1 MRLLLPYFIILI
13 VIFQFIL
20 RKNSKKDEQRTQE
33 FWKRESESNAVRK
46 KDISNLDYIRLPEP
60 LLSITSNIPEVNDAI
75 TKFSSFKDMTMLNLT
90 GLSNTDLKLQY
101 GPANLDALSEYDEN
115 CTRMLRSIVSAAETL
130 KSNNMDKEAVM
141 FLEFGI
147 QCHTDITSN
156 YTMLAEYYSAA
167 NNKEGIDYLIQTAN
181 SLNSMTKDSI
191 VKKLT
196 TYRTE
201 I

>member
-167 NNKEGIDYLIQTAN
+167 NNKEGIDRLIQTAN

>member
-46 KDISNLDYIRLPEP
+46 KDISNLDYIHIPES
-60 LLSITSNIPEVNDAI
+60 LLSITSEIPEVSNAI
-75 TKFSSFKDMTMLNLT
+75 AKFSSFKDMTMLNLT

-101 GPANLDALSEYDEN
+101 GPANLDALSSYDEN
-115 CTRMLRSIVSAAETL
+115 CTRMLRSIISAAEAL
-130 KSNNMDKEAVM
+130 KSNNIDKEAIA

-147 QCHTDITSN
+147 QCRTDITSN
-156 YTMLAEYYSAA
+156 YTMLAEYYAA
-167 NNKEGIDYLIQTAN
+167 NNNKEGIDHLIQTAN
-181 SLNSMTKDSI
+181 SINSMTRDSI
-191 VKKLT
+191 IKKLA
-196 TYRTE
+196 TYHIE
-201 I
+201 K

>member
-33 FWKRESESNAVRK
+33 FWKRESDSNSVRK
-46 KDISNLDYIRLPEP
+46 KDISNLDYIKLPES
-60 LLSITSNIPEVNDAI
+60 LLSITSDIPAVNDALARFAAC
-75 TKFSSFKDMTMLNLT
+75 KELTMLNLT

-115 CTRMLRSIVSAAETL
+115 CTRMLRSIVSAAESL

-147 QCHTDITSN
+147 QCRTDITAN

-167 NNKEGIDYLIQTAN
+167 HNKEGIDHLIQTAN
-181 SLNSMTKDSI
+181 SLNSMTRDSI
-191 VKKLT
+191 IKKLA
-196 TYRTE
+196 TYHIE
-201 I
+201 K